1 MIYCPS
7 CGAELRFDITSQQMI
22 CEHCR
27 NGFDV
32 ENLQDNTSGDAK
44 SQEYYDSYAYVCP
57 SCGAEVDT
65 TDKNDAVG
73 FCPYCK
79 GSSMIFD
86 KLRKEWCPKGIIPF
100 KITKD
105 QCKEL
110 YCKEVKKHIFVSKQ
124 YRDPALIEDFR
135 GIYMPYV
142 DFVGHSRGDISV
154 RAESDEEYLGNYEYL
169 TKYYDLHG
177 NADFTIKETM
187 SHDASVAFDD
197 HISLKLEPYDKNEI
211 KKFRP
216 AYLSGFYAEV
226 GDTDT
231 NEYRSVVES
240 EMKQAI
246 HDEIINSQ
254 TLYHA
259 AENQNL
265 HIKKFDDENKVP
277 LKVVQSDKNLF
288 PVWFMSYRRGEK
300 ITYATVN
307 GQTGKVSA
315 DLPLSPYKILIAALI
330 FSVAIFAGLMILMNY
345 LPTMPATTTLG
356 VCTMLGLSG
365 MYLMQHSY
373 IRTIGSAFDKKE
385 FNQKL
390 KSDFIVQSL
399 IAIAGLI
406 LMTTDGTYA
415 QLRAYVGRFLAAVSL
430 LILIVKF
437 FCPQIMQ
444 SIEIYRMK
452 LSNAT
457 MQTNGILVEAK
468 KFNIINSVMR
478 AGILFTS
485 FIFFTAILSE
495 KMNLD
500 ILRQLP
506 FAISSPQS
514 NNFYYI
520 LAFIAAA
527 QLFALAFIHI
537 IFQANISKR
546 RLPQFNKRG
555 AAYDTI

>member
-1 MIYCPS
+1 MVYCPS
-7 CGAELRFDITSQQMI
+7 CGAELRFDIESQQMI

-27 NGFDV
+27 NGFNV
-32 ENLQDNTSGDAK
+32 EDLQDNTSGDAK
-44 SQEYYDSYAYVCP
+44 TQKYYESYAYLCP

-86 KLRKEWCPKGIIPF
+86 KLRKEWYPKGIIPF
-100 KITKD
+100 KITKE

-124 YRDPALIEDFR
+124 YRDPALIEDFK
-135 GIYMPYV
+135 GIYMPYI
-142 DFVGHSRGDISV
+142 DFIGHTKGDVAI
-154 RAESDEEYLGNYEYL
+154 RAKSEEEYIGNYDYR
-169 TKYYDLHG
+169 TIYYDLHG
-177 NADFTIKETM
+177 NADYTITETL
-187 SHDASVAFDD
+187 SHDASIAFDD
-197 HISLKLEPYDKNEI
+197 HISMKLEPYDKNEI
-211 KKFRP
+211 KKFHP

-226 GDTDT
+226 GDADTD
-231 NEYRSVVES
+231 EYKAVVKS

-246 HDEIINSQ
+246 YDEIQNSQ
-254 TLYHA
+254 FIEQAAGDQALY
-259 AENQNL
+259 
-265 HIKKFDDENKVP
+265 IDKSCRENKIP
-277 LKVVQSDKNLF
+277 LKVKQSDKNLF
-288 PVWFMSYRRGEK
+288 PVWFMSYRRGDK

-315 DLPLSPYKILIAALI
+315 DLPLSPFKILIAALI
-330 FSVAIFAGLMILMNY
+330 FSVAIFAGLMILINY

-385 FNQKL
+385 FNKKL
-390 KSDFIVQSL
+390 SPDFIVQSL
-399 IAIAGLI
+399 IVIAGLI

-415 QLRAYVGRFLAAVSL
+415 QLRAYVGRFFAAVSL

-437 FCPQIMQ
+437 YCPQIVH
-444 SIEIYRMK
+444 SIQIYRMK

-457 MQTNGILVEAK
+457 MQANGILVEAK
-468 KFNIINSVMR
+468 KFNIVNSIMR

-485 FIFFTAILSE
+485 FIFFTAIISE
-495 KMNLD
+495 RMNLD

-514 NNFYYI
+514 NTFYYI

-537 IFQANISKR
+537 VFQANISKR